1 MHGLQDHTDKPVFF
15 LLTIGAGKANIIF
28 VRLKLLPGIPLTDR
42 LVLRE
47 RAPRREKALVIPRDA
62 LVISRELQL
71 PSAVKST
78 VIQFRTQC

>member
-1 MHGLQDHTDKPVFF
+1 M
-15 LLTIGAGKANIIF
+15 
-28 VRLKLLPGIPLTDR
+28 DR